1 VKKSKLINTGLPK
14 TFTKYIIG
22 YTKFPWKRVK
32 AFLNFF
38 TKTFLFFKLW
48 FIKQDSV
55 KIIDYR
61 LPANLKPFNYD
72 IKIKPYIGPFETY
85 GNKSFTFDG
94 QVNISFTCL
103 NQTDGIFLHSKDL
116 TILETKLFANDAKEL
131 SLNQNLKYDEIREFL
146 SIEMSSQCEKNANY
160 TLHIKYIGLI
170 SDSLAGFYRSSYTN
184 SNKTLK

>member
-1 VKKSKLINTGLPK
+1 MEKSIT
-14 TFTKYIIG
+14 
-22 YTKFPWKRVK
+22 
-32 AFLNFF
+32 FLNFF
-38 TKTFLFFKLW
+38 TKMCLFFKFYLT
-48 FIKQDSV
+48 KQDSV
-55 KIIDYR
+55 QIIDYR
-61 LPANLKPFNYD
+61 LPANLKPFSYD

-103 NQTDGIFLHSKDL
+103 NETKEIVMHSKDL
-116 TILETKLFANDAKEL
+116 TILETKLFANDTKEL
-131 SLNQNLKYDEIREFL
+131 SINKNLKYDEIREFL
-146 SIEMSSQCEKNANY
+146 SIEMSSHCEKNANY